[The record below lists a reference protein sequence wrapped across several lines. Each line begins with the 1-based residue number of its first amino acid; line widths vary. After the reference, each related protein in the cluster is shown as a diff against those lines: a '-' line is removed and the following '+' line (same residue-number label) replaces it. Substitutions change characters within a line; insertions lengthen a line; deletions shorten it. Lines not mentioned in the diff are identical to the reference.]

1 MEVSI
6 MNQKD
11 IIDRPLELDIKPNDS
26 KLLII
31 IKEALKGYTTVKFRK
46 LFSDDEDTE
55 YENMLRVIEKPP
67 RGRIT
72 AARYL
77 MFIERINMFNNAS
90 SVMKKYNI
98 TKRSVK

>member
-1 MEVSI
+1 
-6 MNQKD
+6 MNQEN
-11 IIDRPLELDIKPNDS
+11 IVDRPLELDIKPNDS

-55 YENMLRVIEKPP
+55 YENMLRSIEKPP

-77 MFIERINMFNNAS
+77 MLMERINMFKNTS
-90 SVMKKYNI
+90 SFMKEYNI